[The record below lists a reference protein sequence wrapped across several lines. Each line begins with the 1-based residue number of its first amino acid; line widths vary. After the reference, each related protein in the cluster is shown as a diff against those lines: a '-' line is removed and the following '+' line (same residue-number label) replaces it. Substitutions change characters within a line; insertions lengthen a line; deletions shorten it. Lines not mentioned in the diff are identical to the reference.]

1 MSKKTSVII
10 TENGKGGFTVR
21 VKLSHKRKLTPEELQ
36 NHLRIRKSAFISK
49 NAKHD
54 AKLMRK
60 QKYSKLY

>member
-10 TENGKGGFTVR
+10 TEKGNGGFTVS
-21 VKLSHKRKLTPEELQ
+21 VKLSQKRKLTSEELQ
-36 NHLRIRKSAFISK
+36 NHLRVRKSASISK

-60 QKYSKLY
+60 QKYQKLY